1 MELNMRTL
9 SAGAADVSEAQ
20 VDQAVEACGGDL
32 RDTVRALLVGQVQM
46 GGKVLKMRG
55 KIPAGCVRRLPFAT
69 MDAVNGK

>member
-1 MELNMRTL
+1 MKLDMRTL
-9 SAGAADVSEAQ
+9 PAGTVEVSEAQ

-46 GGKVLKMRG
+46 GSQVLKMRG
-55 KIPAGCVRRLPFAT
+55 KISAGYTRRLPFAT